1 MNADVVIP
9 QQDRFSQF
17 VIKSLLLHLGI
28 GIFFVLQS
36 IILSHS
42 TPIEYQSAARV
53 DLIALP
59 DKLSPSDTT
68 STSEP
73 EAPNTTKN
81 DPPPPPVAKALE
93 KNKVDRNAIRPDEM
107 KNKQSAAM
115 DKLKQLSAFEKIQQ
129 DLESESVQK
138 KAMARPQQIKG
149 NVLSS
154 GSQLTGVSRLQ
165 ADAYIGQ
172 VEQKIRQNWALPGWL
187 SKKNL
192 SAQVRVRFDKSGLI
206 LSAQIIKPSGNATF
220 DEIVVATVQKSSP
233 VPPPPDKFVR
243 ILENEG
249 IVFGFPE

>member
-1 MNADVVIP
+1 MNADVLIP
-9 QQDRFSQF
+9 QPDRFSQF
-17 VIKSLLLHLGI
+17 LLRSLLLHLGL
-28 GIFFVLQS
+28 GLFFVVQTLIFS
-36 IILSHS
+36 SS
-42 TPIEYQSAARV
+42 APIEYQSAARV

-59 DKLSPSDTT
+59 DKLSPSDMI
-68 STSEP
+68 SANEP
-73 EAPNTTKN
+73 EAPTAAKN
-81 DPPPPPVAKALE
+81 EIPPTATAKVVE
-93 KNKVDRNAIRPDEM
+93 KKTVDRNAIRPDDM
-107 KNKQSAAM
+107 KSKQSAAM

-129 DLESESVQK
+129 DLESESTPKQ
-138 KAMARPQQIKG
+138 ATARPQQIKG

-172 VEQKIRQNWALPGWL
+172 VEQKIRQHWALPGWL
-187 SKKNL
+187 SKKAL
-192 SAQVRVRFDKSGLI
+192 SAQVRVRFDKSGLV